1 MLEQKERRM
10 VSMKIE
16 RRRRRSWWWWRWWRR
31 RMLTWMLKQKE

>member
-16 RRRRRSWWWWRWWRR
+16 RRRRSWWWWRWWRR

>member
-16 RRRRRSWWWWRWWRR
+16 RRRRRSWWWWRWWWR